1 MGLYFFKS
9 NIHRFIKGIHLTLH
23 MFPPARVIMVANILY
38 HTISRLKIHSGSSM
52 FLIIPLRNGKII
64 EKYASVRQM
73 STCIHFVT
81 NVPKLRL
88 GLR

>member
-38 HTISRLKIHSGSSM
+38 HTISRLKIHSVSSV
-52 FLIIPLRNGKII
+52 FLAIPLWN
-64 EKYASVRQM
+64 EKLLKNTRQ
-73 STCIHFVT
+73 
-81 NVPKLRL
+81 
-88 GLR
+88 